1 MSNLSKI
8 RRDKMIEFLETIK
21 EQHSDDESLIAIN
34 QIEKELVSKRYGL
47 VWEEHEEAVD
57 VMMRDNIPVFTE
69 VKERDICMVPGGKY
83 NFLIE
88 GDNLHSLKLLEKTHK
103 GKITVIYI
111 DPPYNTG
118 KKDFVYDDMM
128 VALDDG
134 FRHSKW
140 LSFMNDRL
148 LLAKSLLAN
157 NGVIFISI
165 DDNEQA
171 TLKLLCD
178 SIFGEE
184 NFISMLSVENNPKG
198 RKNSSFV
205 SVSNEYCLIYAK
217 NKNSAYFIE
226 NIPKPSSDLTQD
238 ENGVYVHNS
247 GRRVLVGEN
256 SFNKKVENKNSDKHY
271 SVYFN
276 EKIQDMIL
284 IKDEG
289 IDKPHEELLKKG
301 YRRYYSYCGNDFV
314 ENTYS
319 MSKFEELFSKDA
331 LDFKD
336 NKIYEKNFSTTI
348 RIKSLVTNRKY
359 EAIINNKK
367 VEYQIDVKT
376 TSAGSELK
384 CIFNTSKPIFS
395 NPKNVSY
402 IKLLISLLE
411 DKDIT
416 VLDFFAGSGTTAQA
430 VLELNKEDGGERKF
444 ILCTNNENNICEEIT
459 YQRVKTVITGKRQD
473 GSEYSEGIPA
483 NLKYYHTDFVPK
495 SEEYLADSLLNH
507 VTEMIQLEHGV
518 RIDDDSYIIIVS
530 DDEADKL
537 EKKWNEYTDIKAIY
551 VSQDVLLT
559 ASQEALFGSVDT
571 YIIPDYYFNFELRE
585 AGELW

>member
-8 RRDKMIEFLETIK
+8 RRDKMIEFLETLK

-69 VKERDICMVPGGKY
+69 VKEREICMAPGGEY

-157 NGVIFISI
+157 NGIIFISI

-217 NKNSAYFIE
+217 NKSSAYFIE
-226 NIPKPSSDLTQD
+226 NIPKPSSDLIQD

-247 GRRVLVGEN
+247 GKRVLVGEN
-256 SFNKKVENKNSDKHY
+256 SFNKKVENKSSDKHY

-402 IKLLISLLE
+402 IKLLICLLE

-430 VLELNKEDGGERKF
+430 VLELNKEDGGQRKF

-483 NLKYYHTDFVPK
+483 NVKYYHTDFVPK

-518 RIDDDSYIIIVS
+518 RIDDDFYIMITS
-530 DDEADKL
+530 DDEADEL

>member
-8 RRDKMIEFLETIK
+8 RRDKMIEFLETLK

-247 GRRVLVGEN
+247 GKRVLVGEN

-289 IDKPHEELLKKG
+289 IDKPHKELLKKG

-319 MSKFEELFSKDA
+319 MSKFQELFSKDA

-483 NLKYYHTDFVPK
+483 NLKYYHTDFVSK

-518 RIDDDSYIIIVS
+518 RIDDDSYVMIMS

-537 EKKWNEYTDIKAIY
+537 ERKWNEYTDIKAIY

>member
-8 RRDKMIEFLETIK
+8 RRDKMIEFLETLK

-69 VKERDICMVPGGKY
+69 VKEREICMAPGGKY

-157 NGVIFISI
+157 NGIIFISI

-205 SVSNEYCLIYAK
+205 SVSNEYCLLYAK

-226 NIPKPSSDLTQD
+226 NIPKPSSDLTLD

-247 GRRVLVGEN
+247 GKRVLVGEN

-276 EKIQDMIL
+276 EKIQDMLL

-289 IDKPHEELLKKG
+289 IDKPHEDLLKKG

-359 EAIINNKK
+359 EAIFNNKK

-430 VLELNKEDGGERKF
+430 VLELNKEDGGQRKF

-459 YQRVKTVITGKRQD
+459 YQRIKTVITGKRQD

-518 RIDDDSYIIIVS
+518 RIDDDSYIMIVS
-530 DDEADKL
+530 DDEADEL

-551 VSQDVLLT
+551 FSQDVLLT
-559 ASQEALFGSVDT
+559 ASQEALFGRVDT

>member
-8 RRDKMIEFLETIK
+8 RRDKMIEFLETLK

-69 VKERDICMVPGGKY
+69 VKEREICMVPGEKY

-157 NGVIFISI
+157 NGIIFISI

-238 ENGVYVHNS
+238 ENGVYIHNS
-247 GRRVLVGEN
+247 GKRVLVGEN

-384 CIFNTSKPIFS
+384 CIFNTSKPVFS

-402 IKLLISLLE
+402 IKLLNSLLE

-430 VLELNKEDGGERKF
+430 VLELNKEDGGQRKF

-483 NLKYYHTDFVPK
+483 NVKYYHTDFVSK

-507 VTEMIQLEHGV
+507 VTEMIQLEHGI
-518 RIDDDSYIIIVS
+518 RIDDDSYIMIMS
-530 DDEADKL
+530 DDEADEL
-537 EKKWNEYTDIKAIY
+537 EKKWNEYTDVKAIY

>member
-8 RRDKMIEFLETIK
+8 RRDKMIEFLETLK

-69 VKERDICMVPGGKY
+69 VKEREICMAPGGKY

-157 NGVIFISI
+157 NGIIFISI

-205 SVSNEYCLIYAK
+205 SVSNEYCLLYAK

-226 NIPKPSSDLTQD
+226 NIPKPSSDLTLD

-247 GRRVLVGEN
+247 GKRVLVGEN

-276 EKIQDMIL
+276 EKIQDMLL

-430 VLELNKEDGGERKF
+430 VLELNKEDGGQRKF

-459 YQRVKTVITGKRQD
+459 YQRIKTVITGKRQD

-483 NLKYYHTDFVPK
+483 NLKYNG
-495 SEEYLADSLLNH
+495 LIN
-507 VTEMIQLEHGV
+507 
-518 RIDDDSYIIIVS
+518 
-530 DDEADKL
+530 
-537 EKKWNEYTDIKAIY
+537 
-551 VSQDVLLT
+551 
-559 ASQEALFGSVDT
+559 
-571 YIIPDYYFNFELRE
+571 
-585 AGELW
+585 

>member
-1 MSNLSKI
+1 MCDWS
-8 RRDKMIEFLETIK
+8 
-21 EQHSDDESLIAIN
+21 SDVCSSDL
-34 QIEKELVSKRYGL
+34 
-47 VWEEHEEAVD
+47 
-57 VMMRDNIPVFTE
+57 
-69 VKERDICMVPGGKY
+69 
-83 NFLIE
+83 
-88 GDNLHSLKLLEKTHK
+88 
-103 GKITVIYI
+103 
-111 DPPYNTG
+111 
-118 KKDFVYDDMM
+118 
-128 VALDDG
+128 
-134 FRHSKW
+134 
-140 LSFMNDRL
+140 MNDRL

-585 AGELW
+585 EIGRAHV